1 MNYLTIITWILNL
14 IKSGFSIIK
23 KYYKWFIAGIFI
35 LLCSTIYIL
44 SNKISKNNREIERLQ
59 NNTLAYEQMIS
70 NTQEKNRVL
79 QLTIDD
85 LNTNKDSIIQQ
96 LKDTQ
101 SKLKIKD
108 KDIKTITIVKTKV
121 KDSTQ
126 VVIPDSLL
134 TFRKELNLNKLTK
147 VIVNRQDSILK
158 VILQLENTQTLFII
172 EKKEYKNQY
181 KNGWTRFWHFDWH
194 KVKRRTYE
202 IDNSNPIIKVVD
214 TRVIEITQ

>member
-14 IKSGFSIIK
+14 IKNSFSIIK

-85 LNTNKDSIIQQ
+85 LNTSKDSIIQQ

-134 TFRKELNLNKLTK
+134 NFRKELNLNKLTK

>member
-79 QLTIDD
+79 QLTIDN
-85 LNTNKDSIIQQ
+85 LNTSKDSIIQQ

-134 TFRKELNLNKLTK
+134 NFRKELNLNKLTK

-181 KNGWTRFWHFDWH
+181 KNGWTRFWHFDWR